1 LKELKPID
9 YKLMFELIKDSHRSD
24 RQLAKALGI
33 SQPTVT
39 RRRTMLEKNY
49 IDGYTIIPKFG
60 QMGFELVAFTFVKSK
75 LKDYKGS
82 DVSSAIDRM
91 KEWYMKKPNVLLT
104 IGGRGLGYDL
114 MIVSVHENYSDFA
127 KFMRENES
135 ELSDLTIES
144 QSFRADLTP
153 GLVIKPFHLKYL
165 AKLNNSPSPR
175 DK

>member
-1 LKELKPID
+1 MKELKPID

-39 RRRTMLEKNY
+39 RRRTMLEKNF
-49 IDGYTIIPKFG
+49 IDGYTIVPKFG
-60 QMGFELVAFTFVKSK
+60 KIGFELVAFTLLKSK
-75 LKDYKGS
+75 LKDKKG
-82 DVSSAIDRM
+82 DDENAAVDRM
-91 KEWYMKKPNVLLT
+91 KEYYTKKPNVLLV

-114 MIVSVHENYSDFA
+114 ICVSVHENYSDFA

-135 ELSDLTIES
+135 ELSDFMIES
-144 QSFRADLTP
+144 QSFRSDLTP

-165 AKLNNSPSPR
+165 AKT
-175 DK
+175 K